1 MRLEYQI
8 LLAVALDLFAG
19 DPRWLPHPVRLIGS
33 FAVAVET
40 PFRNM
45 IKSPRIAGTATAF
58 VVVGIA
64 VVVSWTFVYG
74 ARSVHPYTGDLV
86 SILLLWTGIAAK
98 DMVMHSSE
106 VVGALNSGSLSE
118 ARQRVGM
125 ICGRDTD
132 SLDESAIARATV
144 ESVAENMVDGV
155 IAPIFFAAIGGP
167 VGIMAYKAVNTLDST
182 FGYKNEKYLEFGW
195 ASAKLDDMA
204 NFIPARLTA
213 LLVPVAAMFL
223 LHSPGRSFR
232 VFLRDR
238 LKHPSPNA
246 GQAEAAVAG
255 ALGIQLG
262 GLSHYSGVP
271 SDKPLLGDAL
281 TSVGPE
287 HVVRANALLLI
298 TSTLALVFL
307 LGARLVLI
315 RCDWI

>member
-8 LLAVALDLFAG
+8 LLAVALDLLVG
-19 DPRWLPHPVRLIGS
+19 DPRWMPHPVRLIGR
-33 FAVAVET
+33 FAMCVET
-40 PFRNM
+40 PFRSV
-45 IKSPRIAGTATAF
+45 IKSPRIAGAATAF
-58 VVVGIA
+58 VVVTA
-64 VVVSWTFVYG
+64 TLVVSWTLLYG
-74 ARSVHPYTGDLV
+74 AGAVHPYAGDLV
-86 SILLLWTGIAAK
+86 SILLLWTGIAAR
-98 DMVMHSSE
+98 DMVTHSSE
-106 VVGALNSGSLSE
+106 VVDALNSGSLHE
-118 ARQRVGM
+118 ARRRVGM
-125 ICGRDTD
+125 ICGRDTE
-132 SLDESAIARATV
+132 SMDESGIARATV

-155 IAPIFFAAIGGP
+155 VAPLFFAAIGGA

-195 ASAKLDDMA
+195 ASAKLDDIA

-223 LHSPGRSFR
+223 LHNPGRSLR

-271 SDKPLLGDAL
+271 ANKPLLGDPL
-281 TSVGPE
+281 MSVGPE

-298 TSTLALVFL
+298 TSGLALVLL
-307 LGARLVLI
+307 LGARLALM
-315 RCDWI
+315 R

>member
-1 MRLEYQI
+1 MS
-8 LLAVALDLFAG
+8 AG
-19 DPRWLPHPVRLIGS
+19 
-33 FAVAVET
+33 E
-40 PFRNM
+40 PFRKM
-45 IKSPRIAGTATAF
+45 ITSPRIAGAATA
-58 VVVGIA
+58 IA
-64 VVVSWTFVYG
+64 VIGATLVVSWALLYCAGTVSPY
-74 ARSVHPYTGDLV
+74 ARDLV

-98 DMVMHSSE
+98 DMVTHSSE
-106 VVGALNSGSLSE
+106 VVNALNSGSLPE

-125 ICGRDTD
+125 ICGRDTE
-132 SLDESAIARATV
+132 SLDESGIARATV

-155 IAPIFFAAIGGP
+155 VAPLFFAAIGGA

-195 ASAKLDDMA
+195 APAKLDDIA

-223 LHSPGRSFR
+223 LYSPVGSLR

-271 SDKPLLGDAL
+271 SNKPLLGDPFM
-281 TSVGPE
+281 SVRPE
-287 HVVRANALLLI
+287 HVDRANALLLV
-298 TSTLALVFL
+298 TAGLALALL
-307 LGARLVLI
+307 LGVRLVLVH
-315 RCDWI
+315 

>member
-8 LLAVALDLFAG
+8 LLAVPLDLLVG
-19 DPRWLPHPVRLIGS
+19 DPRWMPHPVRLIGR
-33 FAVAVET
+33 FAIFAEE
-40 PFRNM
+40 PFRKM
-45 IKSPRIAGTATAF
+45 IKSPRIAGAATAF
-58 VVVGIA
+58 VVVTA
-64 VVVSWTFVYG
+64 TLVVSWTLLYG
-74 ARSVHPYTGDLV
+74 AGAVHPYAGDLV

-98 DMVMHSSE
+98 DMVTHSSE
-106 VVGALNSGSLSE
+106 VVDALNSGSLHE
-118 ARQRVGM
+118 ARRRVGM
-125 ICGRDTD
+125 ICGRDTE
-132 SLDESAIARATV
+132 SMDESGIARATV

-155 IAPIFFAAIGGP
+155 VAPLFFAAIGGA
-167 VGIMAYKAVNTLDST
+167 VGILVYKAVNTLDST

-195 ASAKLDDMA
+195 ASAKFDDIA

-223 LHSPGRSFR
+223 LHNPGRSLR

-271 SDKPLLGDAL
+271 ANKPLLGDPL
-281 TSVGPE
+281 MSVGRE

-298 TSTLALVFL
+298 TSGLALVLL
-307 LGARLVLI
+307 LGARLALM
-315 RCDWI
+315 R